1 MREDDGRRPVKGR
14 PAKWLLVVV
23 LSILW
28 TFAVYLGYY
37 TVHKPFTASI
47 VLAVLDRAAD
57 LAIWTTLLL
66 LAAALGRRFL
76 GRGAQT
82 PPLEE
87 LLFSIGLGLGILSL
101 GTFLL
106 GMIGMLNRWVF
117 WTLFVLL
124 LAIHV
129 RDIGAILRDI
139 RQAWKWK
146 RASKLSLLLA
156 SFLCLTFLFAL
167 VSALTPPAEWD
178 ALVYHLA
185 GPKMYA
191 NEGRVVWVPDNF
203 HLNFPALTEML
214 FTCSILLKGDIL
226 AHLIHLTYG
235 ALTALAIYSFSSKHF
250 TGQVPLLASALF
262 ASIPTAVTIA
272 TWAYVDLA
280 LAFYMFMA
288 FFALMN
294 WLDARTERRWLFLAG
309 ILSGMAMSV
318 KYTGV
323 TVLVVSSGLVL
334 FRLVKQRTH
343 YRQHVAALLALVL
356 IGLLVAGPWY
366 CKNAA
371 YTGNPVYPYFFGG
384 RNWNDLRNEWLTSI
398 GMRMSPLGLLVLP
411 WDITVL
417 GTQGTEAFDATISPY
432 FLGLLPLILF
442 VRRNHRMLVPLSI
455 FALTTYV
462 LWIAA
467 GAATY
472 STFVL
477 RTRILLP
484 CFAPLSIVTAY
495 VVESLS
501 QLDRKAFS
509 LQGFILMALGLGLS
523 ANVVSQC
530 LVFLAHDPLR
540 FIAGMESRESFLRR
554 HLPDGHYEALDYINA
569 NLPASTQV
577 LFFWEPRSYYCEDRC
592 KPDVVFDN
600 FSQLASEYGDLYGI
614 AKALQREETS
624 HILINER
631 WLSLQSDSSPF
642 SAEHRRLFDEFVERY
657 LQPVYVDP
665 GLYGIYEIVY

>member
-1 MREDDGRRPVKGR
+1 MKEDDRQRPVNGR
-14 PAKWLLVVV
+14 SAKWLLVAV

-37 TVHKPFTASI
+37 TVHKPFTGAT
-47 VLAVLDRAAD
+47 VLAVLDRVAD
-57 LAIWTTLLL
+57 LAIWTALLL

-82 PPLEE
+82 RPLEE
-87 LLFSIGLGLGILSL
+87 LLFSTGLGLGILSL
-101 GTFLL
+101 GTLLL
-106 GMIGMLNRWVF
+106 GTIGLLNRWVF
-117 WTLFVLL
+117 WVLFVLL
-124 LAIHV
+124 LVIHIG
-129 RDIGAILRDI
+129 DIRAILRNVK
-139 RQAWKWK
+139 QAREWK
-146 RASKLSLLLA
+146 RTSKLSLLLT
-156 SFLCLTFLFAL
+156 SFLCLTFLLAL

-178 ALVYHLA
+178 ALVYHLT
-185 GPKMYA
+185 GPKTYA
-191 NEGRVVWVPDNF
+191 DEGRVVWVQDNF

-235 ALTALAIYSFSSKHF
+235 ALTALAIYSFSRKHF
-250 TGQVPLLASALF
+250 TGQVPLLASVLF
-262 ASIPTAVTIA
+262 ASIPSVVIIA

-280 LAFYMFMA
+280 LAFYEFMA

-294 WLDARTERRWLFLAG
+294 WFDARTEKRWLFLAG

-323 TVLVVSSGLVL
+323 TILVVSSALIL
-334 FRLVKQRTH
+334 WRFLRKRTNFRQPVI
-343 YRQHVAALLALVL
+343 ALLTLVL
-356 IGLLVAGPWY
+356 IAVAVASPWY
-366 CKNAA
+366 YKNAV

-384 RNWNDLRNEWLTSI
+384 RNWNDLRNEWLTSV
-398 GMRMSPLGLLVLP
+398 GMRMSPLDLLVLP

-432 FLGLLPLILF
+432 FLALLPLILF
-442 VRRNHRMLVPLSI
+442 VRRNHRMLAPLTI

-484 CFAPLSIVTAY
+484 CFAPLSILAAY

-509 LQGFILMALGLGLS
+509 LQRFVMMAIGLGLS

-530 LVFLAHDPLR
+530 LTFVAYDPLP
-540 FIAGMESRESFLRR
+540 FAAGMESREDFLRR
-554 HLPDGHYEALDYINA
+554 HLPDGHYEALDYVNA
-569 NLPASTQV
+569 SLPASAQV

-592 KPDVVFDN
+592 KPDVVFDH
-600 FSQLASEYGDLYGI
+600 FSQLASDHGDVDAI
-614 AKALQREETS
+614 AQALLRDRES
-624 HILINER
+624 HILVNQR
-631 WLSLQSDSSPF
+631 WLDVQSDSSPF
-642 SAEHRRLFDEFVERY
+642 TAEHRQLFRQFRDRY
-657 LQPVYVDP
+657 LKPIYVDP
-665 GLYGIYEIVY
+665 GLYAIYEISY